1 MDTDIYNKFKNILS
15 TKGKKIHQ
23 VIQDEF
29 KMFEG
34 KKVLELMDI
43 EEAVFETGENIDEKD
58 TAYSQIIQSQL
69 LRGGLPL
76 HLFRNFSDQQ
86 LDAMLKIAEKGIGME
101 EIVQNISKAKE
112 QRAANQD
119 TELFNESEK
128 FLQEII
134 YVKKNKFIDKTCEG
148 LQKLLKQ
155 KGGLVASY
163 CEQGQNDGLLLTR
176 AAFAIMIKFSGLH
189 TSFEEMVDQI

>member
-1 MDTDIYNKFKNILS
+1 M
-15 TKGKKIHQ
+15 KGKKIHQ
-23 VIQDEF
+23 IIHDEF

-34 KKVLELMDI
+34 KKILELMDI
-43 EEAVFETGENIDEKD
+43 DEAVIETDENIDDKD

-86 LDAMLKIAEKGIGME
+86 LNAMLDVAEKGIGME
-101 EIVQNISKAKE
+101 EIVRSIRTAKE

-119 TELFNESEK
+119 TELYNQSEQ
-128 FLQEII
+128 FLNEII
-134 YVKKNKFIDKTCEG
+134 NVKRNKFIDKTCEG

-189 TSFEEMVDQI
+189 TSFEEMVDQIQMIVEMSAS

>member
-1 MDTDIYNKFKNILS
+1 M
-15 TKGKKIHQ
+15 KGKKIYQ
-23 VIQDEF
+23 VIHDEF

-34 KKVLELMDI
+34 KKILELMDVD
-43 EEAVFETGENIDEKD
+43 EAVIETDENIDDKD

-86 LDAMLKIAEKGIGME
+86 LNAMLDVAEKGIGME
-101 EIVQNISKAKE
+101 EIVRSIRTAKE

-119 TELFNESEK
+119 TELYNQSEQ
-128 FLQEII
+128 FLHEII
-134 YVKKNKFIDKTCEG
+134 YVKRNKFIDKTCEG

-189 TSFEEMVDQI
+189 TSFEEMVDQIQFIVELSAS

>member
-1 MDTDIYNKFKNILS
+1 M
-15 TKGKKIHQ
+15 KGKKIHQ
-23 VIQDEF
+23 IIHDEF

-34 KKVLELMDI
+34 KKILELMDVD
-43 EEAVFETGENIDEKD
+43 EAVFETDENIDDKD

-86 LDAMLKIAEKGIGME
+86 LNAMLDVAEKGIGME
-101 EIVQNISKAKE
+101 EIVRSIRTAKE

-119 TELFNESEK
+119 TELYNQSEQ
-128 FLQEII
+128 FLNEII
-134 YVKKNKFIDKTCEG
+134 NVKRNKFIDKTCEG

-189 TSFEEMVDQI
+189 TSFEEMVDQIQMIVEMSAS